1 LRMMKSSDGGLA
13 GAPENRLTARSND
26 PHHALTG
33 GRAPPIRSAVIRQHE
48 RGAGGGSEVG
58 SGPLLEHS
66 VAIASRGP
74 AGITPSS
81 VRMHLR

>member
-33 GRAPPIRSAVIRQHE
+33 GE
-48 RGAGGGSEVG
+48 RPRYGA
-58 SGPLLEHS
+58 
-66 VAIASRGP
+66 R
-74 AGITPSS
+74 
-81 VRMHLR
+81 